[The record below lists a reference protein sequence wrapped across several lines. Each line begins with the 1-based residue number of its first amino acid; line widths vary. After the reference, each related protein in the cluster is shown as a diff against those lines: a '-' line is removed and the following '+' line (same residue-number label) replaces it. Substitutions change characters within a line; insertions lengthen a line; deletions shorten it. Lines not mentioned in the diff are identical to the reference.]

1 MREIEVRKKRRK
13 KEGIMKW
20 IIGRKNKGKFRVILR
35 IMQLYLK
42 IQSNVKLFIKKKYF
56 QFFIQL

>member
-35 IMQLYLK
+35 NYAT
-42 IQSNVKLFIKKKYF
+42 LFKNSK
-56 QFFIQL
+56 